1 MSDKK
6 KSQDKKINQVKTR
19 DLSKPLAPSTFDV
32 FEASMDTVKA
42 GLYHATQTGGG
53 RSIKGGST
61 KEKEWKKSADKLTT
75 KNPKHKIFKGTYHYQ
90 PTAKEIDRSLKRI
103 TKLNKKK

>member
-1 MSDKK
+1 MV
-6 KSQDKKINQVKTR
+6 VKTLLKGAAR
-19 DLSKPLAPSTFDV
+19 
-32 FEASMDTVKA
+32 TVA
-42 GLYHATQTGGG
+42 Q
-53 RSIKGGST
+53 
-61 KEKEWKKSADKLTT
+61 KSADKLTT